1 MKASLIAY
9 DLSNLDQY
17 RKVLL
22 NRALFG
28 YNDHSNKGAYTYK
41 REGILKEIPHL
52 RLLRGV
58 FIIKSNG
65 LNRVIKVFKKCK
77 AKYYIFPVRVNKSVL
92 HD

>member
-17 RKVLL
+17 RKVLI

-28 YNDHSNKGAYTYK
+28 YNDHSNKGSYTYK

-58 FIIKSNG
+58 VIVKPDG
-65 LNRVIKVFKKCK
+65 LKRLIKVFKKCN
-77 AKYYIFPVRVNKSVL
+77 AIYYVFPIRINKSML
-92 HD
+92 H